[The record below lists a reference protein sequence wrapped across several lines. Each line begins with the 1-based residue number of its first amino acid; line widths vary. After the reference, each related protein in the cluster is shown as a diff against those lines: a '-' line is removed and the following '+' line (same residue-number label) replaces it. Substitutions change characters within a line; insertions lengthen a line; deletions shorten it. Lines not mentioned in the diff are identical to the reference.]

1 MRFWWRELGG
11 WALIVL
17 SLVVFYLCIRF
28 LLGETHAIL
37 EAPTLA
43 FIGFILFRGGIHLLK
58 VAMAARICAQ
68 APEPPGAAR
77 SGPPRPAAVRRP
89 AR

>member
-1 MRFWWRELGG
+1 MRFWWREVGG
-11 WALIVL
+11 WVLIVL
-17 SLVVFYLCIRF
+17 GLVVFYLCIRF

-68 APEPPGAAR
+68 APEQPGAAR
-77 SGPPRPAAVRRP
+77 PVPPRPAAVRRP